1 MRQERGHRIERAQ
14 RRGFDLGHHGGVEAA
29 DARVLEVD
37 RLVEPEHGGMGNG
50 DVEEVVRHELQEVER
65 LQLALHA
72 KRGTLDLACR
82 LDHPDVAVERAA
94 GEFVVEALE
103 RLGAR
108 EEHAPRVVERREVL
122 AQG

>member
-1 MRQERGHRIERAQ
+1 TKMSKSRVYI
-14 RRGFDLGHHGGVEAA
+14 LGNHVEMEAT
-29 DARVLEVD
+29 DAGVLEVD
-37 RLVEPEHGGMGNG
+37 RLVEPDHGGMGNG